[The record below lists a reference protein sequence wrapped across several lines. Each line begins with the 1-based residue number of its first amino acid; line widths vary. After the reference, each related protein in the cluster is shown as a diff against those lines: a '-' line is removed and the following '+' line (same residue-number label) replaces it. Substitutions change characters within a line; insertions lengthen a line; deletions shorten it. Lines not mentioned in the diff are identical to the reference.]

1 MVSIN
6 NSNNSR
12 SYSNSG
18 ILGLSSGID
27 SESVIEGMLAKTQIK
42 IDKQLGLKQQ
52 TLWKQEI
59 YRSVISDIQGL
70 QRKFF
75 DSLNPKSNLL
85 SKSFFSTQIV
95 SSSTNSVQATSN
107 QSQAT
112 ELVIDSISQLASGTK
127 IVSQSSVSKDIK
139 LTIDPSKITS
149 ESSINVTLDGISK
162 TIKLSG
168 ENETEILTN
177 LQKEMNKSFGM
188 GINVGLDGVITSS
201 SNRQVSISGTTENLE
216 SIGLLNSVSNR
227 IDLSAQLKQL
237 NLKQSLEGSDFS
249 IKINGI
255 EFNFDETKSINH
267 IIETINQ
274 SKANVSIGY
283 SNINDTFTMTS
294 KTLGQGVEIE
304 TEESSG
310 NLLSSLFKVNELDY
324 KTVEGQNAILSVNG
338 QTIERNSNSF
348 EVNQFKLNLLSTNAS
363 KTIISAKNN
372 IELVSDTI
380 TKFVDEYNKLIDKIY
395 ALITEKGEYREYS
408 PLTDAQKKDM
418 SETEIEQWEKKAKT
432 GLVRSD
438 TNLVSLVTELRQSL
452 FLQTGSSLSLS
463 EMGLSSGSY
472 SDRGKLSIDPTKL
485 KDVLENRMDEVQ
497 ALFTQQE
504 SGIALKFNSILNK
517 NAQTSISNPGRLVL
531 VAGVANTSSDIKNS
545 LYDRIKS
552 IETTISN
559 LQRKYESEKERYWRQ
574 FTNLETAMSK
584 MNSQSSWL
592 SQQLG

>member
-107 QSQAT
+107 QSQAS

-372 IELVSDTI
+372 IELMSDTI

-504 SGIALKFNSILNK
+504 SGIAVKFNSILNK

>member
-107 QSQAT
+107 QSQAS

-504 SGIALKFNSILNK
+504 SGIAVKFNSILNK